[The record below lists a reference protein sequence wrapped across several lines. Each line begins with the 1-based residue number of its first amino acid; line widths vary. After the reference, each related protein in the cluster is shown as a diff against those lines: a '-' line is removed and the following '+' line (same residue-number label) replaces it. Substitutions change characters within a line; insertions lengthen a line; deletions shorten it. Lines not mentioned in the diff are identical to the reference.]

1 VPLPDGYSIK
11 FEGQHRLMEE
21 AFEELTLALIL
32 AVILVY
38 AVMAAQFE
46 SFVYPFT
53 IMFTVPF
60 AAIGVVFGLLLT
72 GRSFNVPAFMGV
84 IMLAGIVVNNAIVLV
99 DYINQLKSE
108 GVSAREAIIQA
119 GPTRLRPVLM
129 TTLTTV
135 LGLFPLALGIGE
147 GAEIQ
152 APLATVVIGGL
163 LASTLLTLIA
173 TPVIYSLVD
182 DVILSIKR
190 KLGKKTVKD
199 NSVKS

>member
-1 VPLPDGYSIK
+1 
-11 FEGQHRLMEE
+11 
-21 AFEELTLALIL
+21 
-32 AVILVY
+32 
-38 AVMAAQFE
+38 
-46 SFVYPFT
+46 
-53 IMFTVPF
+53 
-60 AAIGVVFGLLLT
+60 
-72 GRSFNVPAFMGV
+72 
-84 IMLAGIVVNNAIVLV
+84 
-99 DYINQLKSE
+99 
-108 GVSAREAIIQA
+108 
-119 GPTRLRPVLM
+119 M

-190 KLGKKTVKD
+190 KLGKKTVED
-199 NSVKS
+199 NSVKF